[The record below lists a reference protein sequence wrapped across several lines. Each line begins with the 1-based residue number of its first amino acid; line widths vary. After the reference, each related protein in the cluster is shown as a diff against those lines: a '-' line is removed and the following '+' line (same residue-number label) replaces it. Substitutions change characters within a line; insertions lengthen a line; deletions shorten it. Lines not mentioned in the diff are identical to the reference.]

1 MAVRTS
7 WFIVILF
14 CLLGSGV
21 ANVMGDNQPG
31 SHITASHPQPETSY
45 VEAVAVVPDDGNYIS
60 NRTGYTDSIEYE
72 PFIVQKEIIVE
83 KLIEKPIE
91 LREFVSLQE
100 LVDWLEQDE
109 TDTTLYFTARMDL
122 SNPDSKYDCD
132 DFAYR
137 LQKNALVEGYLMS
150 TEIILKEKEHHMIN
164 STSIGND
171 IYFIEPQTDEVWF
184 YCYKD

>member
-1 MAVRTS
+1 MRTS
-7 WFIVILF
+7 WFIVILL

-45 VEAVAVVPDDGNYIS
+45 VEAVAVAPNDGYYS
-60 NRTGYTDSIEYE
+60 SSRTGYIDRADHE

-100 LVDWLEQDE
+100 LVDWLEQNE
-109 TDTTLYFTARMDL
+109 TDTTLYFTVKVDL
-122 SNPDSKYDCD
+122 SNPHSEYDCD

-150 TEIILKEKEHHMIN
+150 TEIIVKEGEQHMIN
-164 STSIGND
+164 STCIGND
-171 IYFIEPQTDEVWF
+171 IYFIEPQTDEVWLGS
-184 YCYKD
+184 YRD

>member
-1 MAVRTS
+1 ME
-7 WFIVILF
+7 
-14 CLLGSGV
+14 
-21 ANVMGDNQPG
+21 DNQPG

-45 VEAVAVVPDDGNYIS
+45 VEAAAVAPNDGYYIS
-60 NRTGYTDSIEYE
+60 SRTGYIDRADHE

-109 TDTTLYFTARMDL
+109 TDTTLYFTTKVDL
-122 SNPDSKYDCD
+122 SNLDLKYDCD
-132 DFAYR
+132 DFAYH
-137 LQKNALVEGYLMS
+137 LQRSALAEGYLMS
-150 TEIILKEKEHHMIN
+150 TEIILKEGEQHMIN
-164 STSIGND
+164 STCIGND